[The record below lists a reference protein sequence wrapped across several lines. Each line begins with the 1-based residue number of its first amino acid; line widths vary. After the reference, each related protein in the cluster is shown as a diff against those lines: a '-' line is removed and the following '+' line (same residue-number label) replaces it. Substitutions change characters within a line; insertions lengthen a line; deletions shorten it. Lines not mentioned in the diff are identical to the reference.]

1 MQMMP
6 ICFINAKILKSLNP
20 NKQWTSKYSYLV
32 ELCFKLPADYNKDWL
47 IAILE
52 GHFEN
57 VSMQVTW
64 CGTSHVCKV
73 VKSVMSRP
81 ERNNFA
87 LPVWLLPQFTKEK
100 NFFPFWYR
108 PLFRDYELRS
118 EKLNNEGWIIER
130 RRIGSLYSESQVI
143 CTPFQTAVKKIYSHN
158 LFFLTI
164 IESYTYRDMFS
175 PCRKVLDFRFCPVY
189 ITVTSG
195 PSVLE
200 WVWPGAKYCRGLWEV
215 AIWFRERNSSFTFRK
230 CTRIISFF
238 IIFFFLR
245 RLVKSTK
252 EDFLL
257 Q

>member
-1 MQMMP
+1 MP

-20 NKQWTSKYSYLV
+20 NKQWTSKYAYLV

-47 IAILE
+47 IAI
-52 GHFEN
+52 
-57 VSMQVTW
+57 
-64 CGTSHVCKV
+64 
-73 VKSVMSRP
+73 
-81 ERNNFA
+81 
-87 LPVWLLPQFTKEK
+87 
-100 NFFPFWYR
+100 
-108 PLFRDYELRS
+108 
-118 EKLNNEGWIIER
+118 
-130 RRIGSLYSESQVI
+130 QVI

-175 PCRKVLDFRFCPVY
+175 PCRKVLDFRFFPVY